1 VPEYAPPADLEVVD
15 PSTALLASGS
25 DSASTAVGAVEPVRL
40 VLVAGGGE
48 QPVSARGNISGQ
60 S

>member
-1 VPEYAPPADLEVVD
+1 VEPSGALPGTGVVSAP
-15 PSTALLASGS
+15 
-25 DSASTAVGAVEPVRL
+25 SAAAAVEPVRL